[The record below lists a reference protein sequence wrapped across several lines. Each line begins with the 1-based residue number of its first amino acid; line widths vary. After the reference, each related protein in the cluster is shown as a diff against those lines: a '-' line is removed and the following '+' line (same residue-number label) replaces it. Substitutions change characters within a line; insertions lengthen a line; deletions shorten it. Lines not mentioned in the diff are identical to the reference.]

1 MCIVQGAFAP
11 LSPSPARRH
20 FSESTGVTPQYVGLV
35 RLLDVEELRVSFATP
50 YGVLDAVRSLSFQV
64 DEGETLGL
72 VGESGAGKSVAMQ
85 AMLGLLDD
93 AKVSGSARFKGEDL
107 VSLPP
112 KQIERLTG
120 PGCRS
125 CSRTP
130 TAL

>member
-1 MCIVQGAFAP
+1 M
-11 LSPSPARRH
+11 
-20 FSESTGVTPQYVGLV
+20 